1 MNVLFCELGS
11 ALLLRRLLVFAWI
24 CAALSLLSPSAGA
37 DTPKSPAVKKATQTR
52 TPEDPNL
59 VWTASHVVLLAK
71 EVAPGVYAVF
81 PDDAE
86 AKNKD
91 GVPVA
96 TSGGFIVGN
105 DAVLVI
111 DTMLNRRLAMQL
123 LALITETTPK
133 PIRYV
138 VNTSYHG
145 DHSYGNQFFPQ
156 GIQIIQHLETQA
168 YIQSQFTEDIAFMK
182 THFGANQG
190 LNELKPQRAH
200 ILVHDGAM
208 LEVDLGG
215 KRVQVIHLGFAQTP
229 GDLFVWLP
237 NEKVLYTGNPII
249 ARPPALPWLL
259 DGRLEDALATMR
271 KLRKL
276 LPDNAVVIPGHGHP
290 TDVKSIDYPIAYL
303 EQMKKEVQAAIKR
316 GLSEKQ
322 TAEAVVMKDYS
333 GYKIFPWVHSQINV
347 PKTYQELKQSQ

>member
-1 MNVLFCELGS
+1 MNVLFHKLGS
-11 ALLLRRLLVFAWI
+11 DLMLRRLMVFAWV
-24 CAALSLLSPSAGA
+24 CTALSSLSPSAGA
-37 DTPKSPAVKKATQTR
+37 DMPKSPAVMKAIETR
-52 TPEDPNL
+52 TAEDPNL

-71 EVAPGVYAVF
+71 EVAPGAYAVF

-86 AKNKD
+86 VKNKN

-111 DTMLNRRLAMQL
+111 DTMLNRRLAIQL
-123 LALITETTPK
+123 LALIRETTTK

-156 GIQIIQHLETQA
+156 DIQIIQHVETQK
-168 YIQSQFTEDIAFMK
+168 YIESHFTEDITFMK
-182 THFGANQG
+182 QHFGDNQG
-190 LNELKPQRAH
+190 LDELKPQRAH
-200 ILVHDGAM
+200 VLVHDGAM

-215 KRVQVIHLGFAQTP
+215 KRVQVMHLGFAQTP

-237 NEKVLYTGNPII
+237 NERVLYTGNPII

-259 DGRLEDALATMR
+259 DGRLEDALNTMR
-271 KLRKL
+271 RLRKL
-276 LPDNAVVIPGHGHP
+276 LPDDAVVVPGHGHP

-303 EQMKKEVQAAIKR
+303 EQVKNEVQAAIKR
-316 GLSEKQ
+316 GLSEKE
-322 TAEAVVMKDYS
+322 TVEAVVMKDYS

-347 PKTYQELKQSQ
+347 PKTYQELRLRK